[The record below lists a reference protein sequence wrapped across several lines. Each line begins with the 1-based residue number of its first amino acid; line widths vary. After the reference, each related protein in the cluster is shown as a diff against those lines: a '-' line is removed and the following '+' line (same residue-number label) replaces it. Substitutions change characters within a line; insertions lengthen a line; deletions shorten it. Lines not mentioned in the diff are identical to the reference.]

1 MKIAFLKNKKGIL
14 SLLIGLLCLIGSFLV
29 YKFVTKDE
37 ILLFIL
43 ATFSIVII
51 VYSLFQIVRDSLQ

>member
-1 MKIAFLKNKKGIL
+1 MKIAVFKNKKGIL
-14 SLLIGLLCLIGSFLV
+14 SLLIGLILLIGSFLV

-43 ATFSIVII
+43 MTFSIVIL
-51 VYSLFQIVRDSLQ
+51 VYGIFQIVRDSLQ